1 MRSKLFLVLQIVVPA
16 IMLPV
21 LVLYACFEILSDYS
35 TDEVPDTDSV
45 FVYSVDRELREDVLL
60 NLKIYWRNNL

>member
-16 IMLPV
+16 IMLTV

-35 TDEVPDTDSV
+35 TEEVPDTDSV

-60 NLKIYWRNNL
+60 NLKIYRRNNL

>member
-16 IMLPV
+16 IMLTV

-35 TDEVPDTDSV
+35 TEEVPDTDSV

-60 NLKIYWRNNL
+60 NLKIYRMNNL

>member
-16 IMLPV
+16 IMLTV
-21 LVLYACFEILSDYS
+21 LVLYACFEIFSDYS
-35 TDEVPDTDSV
+35 TEEVSDTDSV

-60 NLKIYWRNNL
+60 NLKIYRRNNL